1 MSTASSGT
9 ASPHLIEPTD
19 TVRVFIA
26 YRRADGQA
34 CANWLQGVL
43 HEQPIS
49 TVEGRVAKLKT
60 YFDVHAPAISDWR
73 DKWKADLAVARAFIL
88 VCSPLAATEQPK
100 SEKNTPDWLYEEIR
114 WWIANR
120 RTAPILVEAW
130 PDGECRVPA
139 PVAAVWPYAQRLPWS
154 HATVGDEAH
163 LLVQRIIEGL
173 VLSARR
179 IDHEE
184 LRRLR
189 IRNRLLQVLALVAL
203 ALAVG
208 LFVAFQRE
216 ASARADA
223 ERNLRAF
230 YGPALRTVQQSIQQ
244 SNIATAQ
251 DRLDAIPERLRGWEW
266 HYLRSLADQSVA
278 FWPTTSVNHV
288 TYGPSGMIVSGDEN
302 GSVRIHDARTLR
314 VTAEKQVHDSSVRS
328 IVEVDATHVVSTGL
342 DDTLREWD
350 VASGTVRTIA
360 RFEITDGP
368 LKVSH
373 RHSLLVTAGA
383 DRTVR
388 VFQLAA
394 GAETL
399 VANHVFPWAVKS
411 VDFSPDGETV
421 AVLGLTHLD
430 FYRWRSDTIVREH
443 EAKEGGWDHVSYS
456 LDGTRLLLIEIDGSR
471 TIVSAETFAALPFEI
486 EGFETESLMLAAH
499 QGRVAT
505 STNLAIDISGVDSRR
520 LIGHTRDVHWQAF
533 SPDGRYLVSAGWDGV
548 RLWDLNRPP
557 HADRLPGGVDAV
569 AASPDGRWVVGVS
582 NGFPYVYI
590 WDLQS
595 HGAPRIVRID
605 RLDNAA
611 VDNVRLPLG
620 AKCLAF
626 YPDGKRFVV
635 GYSTGLVR
643 TYRLEPFGVSRS
655 VQTDREILTVAVSPD
670 GRQLAAAGLGFAAV
684 WDEQSADPWLV
695 PQGTRSVSFTRP
707 GLLAVG
713 SSNLEPP
720 SLFTIWDTFQQALE
734 RPSEPAGD
742 KRPNWLASSPDGAF
756 VLAEQVGTVSL
767 WDTARGMRIRTV
779 SDEPNRSTTG
789 QAIFSPDG
797 QRILLSGEKPVIW
810 DTEGNELFEFDT
822 PGWSV
827 AWAANR
833 VILSDNA
840 GITVY
845 NPQR

>member
-1 MSTASSGT
+1 M
-9 ASPHLIEPTD
+9 
-19 TVRVFIA
+19 
-26 YRRADGQA
+26 
-34 CANWLQGVL
+34 
-43 HEQPIS
+43 
-49 TVEGRVAKLKT
+49 
-60 YFDVHAPAISDWR
+60 
-73 DKWKADLAVARAFIL
+73 
-88 VCSPLAATEQPK
+88 
-100 SEKNTPDWLYEEIR
+100 
-114 WWIANR
+114 
-120 RTAPILVEAW
+120 
-130 PDGECRVPA
+130 
-139 PVAAVWPYAQRLPWS
+139 
-154 HATVGDEAH
+154 VGDEAH

-189 IRNRLLQVLALVAL
+189 IRNRLLQGLALVVL

-216 ASARADA
+216 ASARTDA

-251 DRLDAIPERLRGWEW
+251 GRLDAIPERLRGWEW
-266 HYLRSLADQSVA
+266 HYLRSVAEESVA
-278 FWPTTSVNHV
+278 FWPASSVNQV
-288 TYGPSGMIVSGDEN
+288 TYGPSGMILSGHVD
-302 GSVRIHDARTLR
+302 GWVRIHDPRTLT
-314 VTAEKQVHDSSVRS
+314 VTAEKKVHDSSVRS
-328 IVEVDATHVVSTGL
+328 MVEVDATHVVSAGL

-368 LKVSH
+368 LKASY

-399 VANHVFPWAVKS
+399 LSSHVFPWAVKS
-411 VDFSPDGETV
+411 VDVSPDGETV
-421 AVLGLTHLD
+421 AVLGLTHLA
-430 FYRWRSDTIVREH
+430 FYRWRSDTIVGEH
-443 EAKEGGWDHVSYS
+443 EAKEGGWEHVSYS
-456 LDGTRLLLIEIDGSR
+456 LDGTRLLLIEMDGTR
-471 TIVSAETFAALPFEI
+471 TIVSAETFDVLPFEI
-486 EGFETESLMLAAH
+486 EGFEIESLMLAAH

-505 STNLAIDISGVDSRR
+505 SNNVAIDISGVASRR
-520 LIGHTRDVHWQAF
+520 LLGHTRGVHWQAF
-533 SPDGRYLVSAGWDGV
+533 SPDGRYLASAGWDGV
-548 RLWDLNRPP
+548 RLWDLDRSPP
-557 HADRLPGGVDAV
+557 TERLPGRVDAV

-582 NGFPYVYI
+582 NGFPEVYI

-595 HGAPRIVRID
+595 HGAPRIERID
-605 RLDNAA
+605 RIDNART
-611 VDNVRLPLG
+611 DNVRLPLG

-635 GYSTGLVR
+635 GYATGLVR

-655 VQTDREILTVAVSPD
+655 VQTDRIDIMTVAVSPD
-670 GRQLAAAGLGFAAV
+670 GRQLAAAGIGFAAV
-684 WDEQSADPWLV
+684 WDDQSADPWFV
-695 PQGTRSVSFTRP
+695 PQGTRSVSFTRS

-713 SSNLEPP
+713 SSDYAPP
-720 SLFTIWDTFQQALE
+720 SLFTIWDTFHQALE
-734 RPSEPAGD
+734 RSSEAAGD
-742 KRPNWLASSPDGAF
+742 NRPGWLASSPDGAF
-756 VLAEQVGTVSL
+756 MLATQVGTVSL
-767 WDTARGMRIRTV
+767 WDTARGTRVRTV
-779 SDEPNRSTTG
+779 SDEPNRSTKG

-797 QRILLSGEKPVIW
+797 QRILVSGEKPVIW
-810 DTEGNELFEFDT
+810 DTEGNELFEFDR

-833 VILSDNA
+833 VILSDND
-840 GITVY
+840 GITIY
-845 NPQR
+845 NPKR